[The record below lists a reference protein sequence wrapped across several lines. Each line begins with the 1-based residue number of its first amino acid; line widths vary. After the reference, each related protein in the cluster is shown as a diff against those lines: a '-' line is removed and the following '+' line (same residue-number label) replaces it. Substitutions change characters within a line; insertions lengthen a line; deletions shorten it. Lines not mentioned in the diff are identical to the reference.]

1 MTSIILIFSYML
13 QIYETMILF
22 YILMSWIPESRNS
35 QLGRILSSAVEPYL
49 QIFRNIIPPIGMI
62 DISPILAYLVLR
74 VALIGLM
81 NLY

>member
-35 QLGRILSSAVEPYL
+35 QLGRILASAVEPYL

-74 VALIGLM
+74 VALIGLL